1 MFGVEMLFGVWAQ
14 SASLLADSLDFFGD
28 VANYGISLWVLGMG
42 YATRAKAS
50 QLKAAT
56 MQAFGVWVLL
66 GVLVGGLWTGNL
78 PDVILS
84 MGSVALLALAA
95 NAAVAA
101 MLYVYREGD
110 SNMRSVWICSRND
123 AIGNV
128 AVVLAA
134 VGVFGT
140 VSGLPDLIVAGV
152 MATLA
157 LSGAWQMWRYAQQIC
172 AMQPLSDVFSRWSSG
187 CLRCI
192 AVLVYA
198 APMRKPI
205 IHRLLPFL
213 LACVLLAQTAV
224 GVAGWHRC

>member
-1 MFGVEMLFGVWAQ
+1 MGAQCGCNHSCSTEAKTPHGRYRLILWLALLINAAMFGVEMLFGVWAQ

-28 VANYGISLWVLGMG
+28 AANYGISLWVLGMG
-42 YATRAKAS
+42 LATRAKAS

-56 MQAFGVWVLL
+56 MAAFGVWVL
-66 GVLVGGLWTGNL
+66 GRTGWGLWTGNL
-78 PDVILS
+78 PDAMT

-95 NAAVAA
+95 NVAVAA

-123 AIGNV
+123 ALGNI

-140 VSGLPDLIVAGV
+140 ASGLPDLIVAGV

-157 LSGAWQMWRYAQQIC
+157 LTGAWQMWGYAQQ
-172 AMQPLSDVFSRWSSG
+172 D
-187 CLRCI
+187 LRR
-192 AVLVYA
+192 AV
-198 APMRKPI
+198 
-205 IHRLLPFL
+205 
-213 LACVLLAQTAV
+213 TA
-224 GVAGWHRC
+224 

>member
-1 MFGVEMLFGVWAQ
+1 
-14 SASLLADSLDFFGD
+14 
-28 VANYGISLWVLGMG
+28 MG
-42 YATRAKAS
+42 LATRAKAS

-56 MQAFGVWVLL
+56 MAAFGVWVL
-66 GVLVGGLWTGNL
+66 GRTGWGLWTGNL
-78 PDVILS
+78 PDAMT

-140 VSGLPDLIVAGV
+140 ASGLPDLIVAGV

-157 LSGAWQMWRYAQQIC
+157 LSGAWQMWRYAQQ
-172 AMQPLSDVFSRWSSG
+172 D
-187 CLRCI
+187 LRH
-192 AVLVYA
+192 A
-198 APMRKPI
+198 ATI
-205 IHRLLPFL
+205 
-213 LACVLLAQTAV
+213 
-224 GVAGWHRC
+224 